1 MGDVGRGGVQDG
13 HGEKVRESQKPVHY
27 DYKTYWRSMMREFS
41 WMLLLV
47 FPRPDCGITVHEGK
61 DISARASSRIGC
73 LLHGYPRS
81 GGWIV

>member
-1 MGDVGRGGVQDG
+1 
-13 HGEKVRESQKPVHY
+13 
-27 DYKTYWRSMMREFS
+27 MMRKFS

-47 FPRPDCGITVHEGK
+47 FPRPDCGITVREGK